1 MSSGSTMPRFVPAF
15 FLACLVTTV
24 TCDLA
29 CQIPVQCPFE
39 ELVTAAM
46 MGSPE
51 ASSFLGLDLLVKSPS
66 NAESLSQQVE
76 EALKA
81 WTETNAKHD
90 CILDRL
96 CGDEC
101 SKSWAAGSDKCI
113 EKSKIKNMCSLE
125 ELFTPKPPKCGAG
138 VYTAPGASP
147 SPSATNGAATNGA
160 ATNGAATN
168 GAATNGAATS
178 GAATNGAATNGNGA
192 SGNGASGNEA
202 SGNGAKTSTT
212 RPQAGDVDFAT
223 LSTRFSLQVL
233 IIVPLLAHY

>member
-1 MSSGSTMPRFVPAF
+1 MPRFVPAL

-46 MGSPE
+46 MGSKE
-51 ASSFLGLDLLVKSPS
+51 ASAFLGLDLLLKGGGGGKSL
-66 NAESLSQQVE
+66 EQQVE

-101 SKSWAAGSDKCI
+101 SKSWAAGSDECI
-113 EKSKIKNMCSLE
+113 EKGKIKNMCSME
-125 ELFTPKPPKCGAG
+125 ELFTPKPTKCGAG
-138 VYTAPGASP
+138 VYTASPGASP
-147 SPSATNGAATNGA
+147 SP
-160 ATNGAATN
+160 
-168 GAATNGAATS
+168 
-178 GAATNGAATNGNGA
+178 AATNGAATNGNGA
-192 SGNGASGNEA
+192 SGNGVTNGNGASGKGASGDGVSGNGA
-202 SGNGAKTSTT
+202 SGDGVSGNGAKVSSTT
-212 RPQAGDVDFAT
+212 RPQSGDADFAT
-223 LSTRFSLQVL
+223 LSTRFSLQLL
-233 IIVPLLAHY
+233 ILVPLLAHY